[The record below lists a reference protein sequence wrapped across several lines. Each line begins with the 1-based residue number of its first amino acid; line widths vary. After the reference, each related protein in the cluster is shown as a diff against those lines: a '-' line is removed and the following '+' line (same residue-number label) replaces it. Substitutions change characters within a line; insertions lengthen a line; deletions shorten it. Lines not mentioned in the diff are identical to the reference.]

1 MCYIRSTDD
10 TQISV
15 DLSYILISSALRV
28 QRVHMYLD
36 QDLHMNLGLG
46 VLYVLNN
53 LLIIYRKRFR
63 DNLKLQ
69 QADITTVA
77 EMLLFDLIHL
87 P

>member
-1 MCYIRSTDD
+1 
-10 TQISV
+10 
-15 DLSYILISSALRV
+15 
-28 QRVHMYLD
+28 MYLD